1 MSKVLDNEGRK
12 MELYERKTEVL
23 ASATLKLYQKIIQRP
38 DGRELLE
45 SKKQELKS
53 KGLLK

>member
-38 DGRELLE
+38 DGRELLNQ
-45 SKKQELKS
+45 KKQELKS

>member
-1 MSKVLDNEGRK
+1 MSKVLDIEGRK